1 MLVIYLELVSVV
13 FHILRQRDLNSHS
26 ATSSTWINSNMSS
39 EENKLNVQGYN
50 IVTILKR
57 LEAATS
63 RLEDI
68 TMIQEDSRKPQ
79 EKPIANT
86 MSNTSSV
93 SSGTSSSS
101 SAPLTMNAVPKSI
114 PEDEEEEE
122 KTKST
127 IRFEEF
133 VEDVVKPWA
142 EQSKAI
148 DSVVGESADQLYQ
161 AFKAQGDFLHIV
173 SQAKKPQM
181 TDPKFMEAVKPINEK
196 IEKIG
201 TIKDSNR
208 QSKYFNHLNTI
219 AEGAPVLGWIVSDTP
234 VSLIPEFKDSAQFWS
249 NRIMKEYKDSDQTQ
263 VDWVKSFLGI
273 FEPLKDY
280 VKEFHTKGPKWNI
293 NGKPLDEVLNKK
305 SSAPPTPPG
314 PNAGGPPPPPPPPPP
329 PANLFD
335 DTSSAPAA
343 PAAPAG
349 GMNAVFADLNKGENI
364 TSGLKKVEKSQ
375 MNHKNPE
382 LKKTAPAVP
391 KKPTPPK
398 KPSSLSSSSSVPTK
412 KPARKELIDGSKW
425 IIEHYTKA
433 DLQGEDLITIDA
445 EMHQSIFVGN
455 CKDITIQVKG
465 KANAISVSNTS
476 GCGIVIDSLI
486 SGIELIKAHKFG
498 LQVLGTVAD
507 IDIDQCDEGSVYLS
521 KECVEA
527 ETQIYSS
534 KTTALNINV
543 PKDDDYVELPAPEQF
558 KHSVKNGKLVSE
570 VVEHVA

>member
-1 MLVIYLELVSVV
+1 
-13 FHILRQRDLNSHS
+13 
-26 ATSSTWINSNMSS
+26 MSS

-68 TMIQEDSRKPQ
+68 TMIQEDTRKPQ
-79 EKPIANT
+79 EKSIANN

-93 SSGTSSSS
+93 SSSSTSSGG
-101 SAPLTMNAVPKSI
+101 SAPLTMNSVPKSI
-114 PEDEEEEE
+114 PEEDDEEE

-133 VEDVVKPWA
+133 IDDVVKPWA

-148 DSVVGESADQLYQ
+148 DTAVGESADQLYE
-161 AFKAQGDFLHIV
+161 AFKAQAEFLHIV

-201 TIKDSNR
+201 GIKDSNR

-219 AEGAPVLGWIVSDTP
+219 TEGAPVLGWIVSDTP
-234 VSLIPEFKDSAQFWS
+234 VSLIPEYKDSAQFWS

-263 VDWVKSFLGI
+263 VEWVKSFLGI

-280 VKEFHTKGPKWNI
+280 VKEFHTKGPKWNV
-293 NGKPLDEVLNKK
+293 NGKPLEEVLSKKSK
-305 SSAPPTPPG
+305 SSAPAPP
-314 PNAGGPPPPPPPPPP
+314 PSAAGGPPPPPPPP

-335 DTSSAPAA
+335 DAPSSTS
-343 PAAPAG
+343 AAPAG

-382 LKKTAPAVP
+382 LKKAPAVP

-455 CKDITIQVKG
+455 CKDITLQIKG

-507 IDIDQCDEGSVYLS
+507 IDIDQCDEGSIYLS

-558 KHSVKNGKLVSE
+558 KHSIKNGKLVSE